1 MLAGINCAIY
11 TGRCTAAE
19 CGVKNEEMKV
29 INTIEKTNSLKLVQK
44 AAKGNREAFGELIV
58 MHQEYLYRL
67 AYLHTK
73 NEQDALDAVQECAMR
88 AMISMDKLRESAYF
102 KTWITRILL
111 NSIYQG
117 QKQNKGHSPFE
128 EYCEAA
134 PELPVSIEEKTD
146 LYHAIDLL
154 SPTYK
159 TVVVL
164 QYFAGLKIKE
174 IAQIMDLPVGSV
186 KGYLFRAKEAL
197 KNQLEGQSNSRQI
210 KQMNRVET
218 ASGEG
223 MK

>member
-1 MLAGINCAIY
+1 M
-11 TGRCTAAE
+11 
-19 CGVKNEEMKV
+19 
-29 INTIEKTNSLKLVQK
+29 INTIEKINNLKLVQK

-58 MHQEYLYRL
+58 IHQEYLYRL

-88 AMISMDKLRESAYF
+88 AMISMDKLREPAYF

-117 QKQNKGHSPFE
+117 QKKCKGHSPFE
-128 EYCEAA
+128 DYCGAA

-146 LYHAIDLL
+146 LYNAIDLL

-164 QYFAGLKIKE
+164 QYFVGLRIKD
-174 IAQIMDLPVGSV
+174 IAQIMDLPIGSV

-197 KNQLEGQSNSRQI
+197 KNQLEEQPTDRQS
-210 KQMNRVET
+210 KQMVCVRAANK
-218 ASGEG
+218 EG
-223 MK
+223 